1 MHSKSAQLAW
11 AIAAK
16 TSDNFF
22 DCRNQA
28 HLLFQGSRAIR
39 DQSVVDYIAEIFKK
53 DLLTVGLNQGNN
65 LTEFKHS
72 MLPWIKS
79 HRTNSLIGL
88 EDYQVDFSAGTTQSF
103 DSFYYRH
110 RNRRMRC
117 LVGEYFY
124 HLKTWISNSTNWSF
138 ITDTDPLTA
147 GDALVIS
154 VPFCDTGS
162 MHPEFDRLI
171 DDCNRLKIP
180 VLIDCCYFT
189 ISGNIHA
196 DLTAEC
202 VDTVAFSLSK
212 AFPVANL
219 RIGVRYTRPGM
230 FDGQKLHDSINYNNN
245 LSAYV
250 GLKII
255 EQFGSDYIFNNYR
268 QKQLELCNY
277 FDLIPGNSVLF
288 AVGDKKWSRYNRSNL
303 LQSYQL
309 DLEAD
314 LFQNRIC
321 LASIFDHWNLFEY
334 IKNEPYTTI

>member
-1 MHSKSAQLAW
+1 MSSQSEQLAW

-16 TSDNFF
+16 TSKNFF
-22 DCRNQA
+22 DCRSQA
-28 HLLFQGSRAIR
+28 NLLFQGSRSIR
-39 DQSVVDYIAEIFKK
+39 DPAVVDYITEIFKK
-53 DLLTVGLNQGNN
+53 DLLTDGLTQRNN
-65 LTEFKHS
+65 LINFKQS

-124 HLKTWISNSTNWSF
+124 HLKTWISNDTNWSF
-138 ITDTDPLTA
+138 ITDTNPLAA
-147 GDALVIS
+147 GDAVVIS
-154 VPFCDTGS
+154 APFCDTGS
-162 MHPEFDRLI
+162 MHPKFNQLI
-171 DDCNRLKIP
+171 ADCNQLEIP
-180 VLIDCCYFT
+180 VLIDCCYYP
-189 ISGNIHA
+189 ISGNVYA
-196 DLTAEC
+196 DLTAKC
-202 VDTVAFSLSK
+202 IDTVAFSLSK
-212 AFPVANL
+212 AFPIANL
-219 RIGVRYTRPGM
+219 RIGVRYTRSNI

-245 LSAYV
+245 LSAYI
-250 GLKII
+250 GLKVIKK
-255 EQFGSDYIFNNYR
+255 FGSDYIFNNYK

-277 FDLIPGNSVLF
+277 FDIIPGNSVMF

-309 DLEAD
+309 DLDAD

-334 IKNEPYTTI
+334 IKNEYHTTI